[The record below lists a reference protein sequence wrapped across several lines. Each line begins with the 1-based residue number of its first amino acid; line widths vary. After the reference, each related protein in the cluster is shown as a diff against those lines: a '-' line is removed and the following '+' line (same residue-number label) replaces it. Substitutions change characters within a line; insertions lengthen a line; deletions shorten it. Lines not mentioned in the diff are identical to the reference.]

1 VKINDLVKVGDL
13 VRYKHRYIGE
23 QFVVVAVRTNHTSPK
38 RLKVLCV
45 SAKTLKKTRWS
56 WSSTVSVLA

>member
-1 VKINDLVKVGDL
+1 MKINDLVKVGDL

-23 QFVVVAVRTNHTSPK
+23 QFVVVAIRTNRSSPK
-38 RLKVLCV
+38 RLKVMCV

-56 WSSTVSVLA
+56 WASTVSVLA